1 MDCCWALLALDW
13 DCQYMAFWQGIGVR
27 IRSGYGTEVLR
38 IEVGWWGI
46 GGKDRIDM
54 VGIWSAVGR

>member
-1 MDCCWALLALDW
+1 LLLGSACIGLGLSI
-13 DCQYMAFWQGIGVR
+13 YGFWQGIGVR
-27 IRSGYGTEVLR
+27 IRSGYGTGVLG

-54 VGIWSAVGR
+54 VGIWSVVGR